1 MDWQS
6 LKGLF
11 CPDPRRAVSI
21 WLKFN
26 LDFPLLC
33 STRLHHPISWY
44 FFETKNV
51 IILKHSNKYFVLID
65 HHQHW
70 QLCVRRDPICAPTL
84 SQPTPSSPKTNT
96 HNIPFKQ
103 IQKSCR
109 TNPDFFQTKYKEE
122 GEPGFFQKHQTLFV
136 CNQCFPER
144 RRPALG
150 WEKKSRFV
158 IFACVVENWLV
169 CKYTRRWLHDC
180 ENNPSLRPLGNI
192 AMHAASDPQPN
203 TDDERNWKRNGKNA
217 IGEK

>member
-103 IQKSCR
+103 IQIQISFKQ
-109 TNPDFFQTKYKEE
+109 NTKRKGNRGFSKNIKHSLSAINAFLREE
-122 GEPGFFQKHQTLFV
+122 KACTGLREKKPV
-136 CNQCFPER
+136 CNF
-144 RRPALG
+144 
-150 WEKKSRFV
+150 
-158 IFACVVENWLV
+158 CVCRWKLV
-169 CKYTRRWLHDC
+169 GL
-180 ENNPSLRPLGNI
+180 
-192 AMHAASDPQPN
+192 
-203 TDDERNWKRNGKNA
+203 
-217 IGEK
+217 